1 MTTRRLA
8 MTCWLVGVFSCTW
21 GSASFTS
28 LIRRHNFV
36 GIHIFHSGKPRRN
49 FLIQIS
55 SKIYL
60 TLKEKGSEA
69 RKVCMIRYFS
79 FPRWKATKR
88 RRSSSSVQ
96 FFMILVSSGRRHDLL
111 RVRYYMIILSALRP
125 HSKQNSL
132 FGFTEVQRRKRWC
145 SAAGPFLCLWL
156 KADGLLKWVRAK
168 IWFTSLTFHSGLSLS
183 HFLPGLKMW
192 Q

>member
-1 MTTRRLA
+1 MLTENKHITLSALNDISSCFLALPSSKIYIFAHLLLIIRIKMTTRRLA

-79 FPRWKATKR
+79 FPRWKPTKR

-111 RVRYYMIILSALRP
+111 RVRYYMII
-125 HSKQNSL
+125 
-132 FGFTEVQRRKRWC
+132 
-145 SAAGPFLCLWL
+145 
-156 KADGLLKWVRAK
+156 
-168 IWFTSLTFHSGLSLS
+168 
-183 HFLPGLKMW
+183 
-192 Q
+192 